1 MRGIPGGEV
10 FALAAEAGSDDWV
23 VRLAP
28 DQMALLER
36 LADGQT
42 IAAAAAAEWM
52 SLRTANRRV
61 AELRS
66 LLGLSSTREVVA
78 AYIKHRRRS

>member
-1 MRGIPGGEV
+1 V
-10 FALAAEAGSDDWV
+10 FALAPDGGIDGRADWV
-23 VRLAP
+23 TGLSP
-28 DQMALLER
+28 DQVALLER

-61 AELRS
+61 AQLRS
-66 LLGLSSTREVVA
+66 LLGLATTREVVA
-78 AYIKHRRRS
+78 AYVKVRRR